1 MMLNCIH
8 YTSIHADL
16 YREYADT
23 SWMGKTQGVKDVR
36 SSCVRY
42 ESVWTIFD
50 DVQRVEDASNFTKT
64 NPNEESPRRILDI
77 SLKAQVALT
86 GEIPASEALVT
97 QAATSNFEPTIWKV
111 SENALIRYETFGKG
125 DAKICVLMMVILLA
139 ICLYTMDGETTESE
153 AVLWH
158 VY

>member
-1 MMLNCIH
+1 MLNCIH

-64 NPNEESPRRILDI
+64 NPNEEVCCL
-77 SLKAQVALT
+77 LVVCLFVCFF
-86 GEIPASEALVT
+86 SEQPFCCLG
-97 QAATSNFEPTIWKV
+97 
-111 SENALIRYETFGKG
+111 RGKLS
-125 DAKICVLMMVILLA
+125 K
-139 ICLYTMDGETTESE
+139 S
-153 AVLWH
+153 
-158 VY
+158 